1 MAPRLLIVEEN
12 AELAGLVAAA
22 AARLGVEATVC
33 ATGREALDRL
43 LELQPGAALLD
54 LPVADVRGSE
64 VLSALARAGVPAVA
78 VSGVFK
84 GPRCAEEVGRLGAVA
99 FFEKPFAVDALLDAL
114 GPLLGVSPARATGEA
129 ADEVTDA
136 DVVEDEQGEGAPSEG
151 PAGKRRRREVPP
163 PQGDLSTTR
172 VPRLLAA
179 CHTAQLTGALTLQRG
194 PVKRLVLFREGVP
207 VFASSNLA
215 ADRFGALCVRRGVL
229 TQPEREAL
237 MREVGPEVRTADALL
252 ERGLLTERRR
262 AELVAEQVRGIIWST
277 FGWREGTWR
286 LEVKPLPQ
294 RELLQLSLF
303 PGDLIL
309 EGVLRT
315 ATLEELH
322 RELPAETALAP
333 APDPAFELYTLGLRP
348 AEAHLL
354 ALADGTKS
362 VADLLKLSDL
372 PEREAMAFLHACRLM
387 GVLDEVERVLAGTRR
402 MAFM

>member
-22 AARLGVEATVC
+22 AARLGAEATVC
-33 ATGREALDRL
+33 ATGREALGRL
-43 LELQPGAALLD
+43 LELQPGAALVD

-64 VLSALARAGVPAVA
+64 VLSALKRAGVPAVA

-114 GPLLGVSPARATGEA
+114 GPLLGVAPARAADEA
-129 ADEVTDA
+129 VDEVTDA
-136 DVVEDEQGEGAPSEG
+136 DVVEDESAPAERR
-151 PAGKRRRREVPP
+151 AGKRRRREVPP
-163 PQGDLSTTR
+163 PQGDLATTR

-252 ERGLLTERRR
+252 EKGLLTERRR
-262 AELVAEQVRGIIWST
+262 AELVAEQVRSIIWST
-277 FGWREGTWR
+277 FGWREGAWR
-286 LEVKPLPQ
+286 LEVKPLPP

-315 ATLEELH
+315 ATLEEL
-322 RELPAETALAP
+322 RGDLPAEMALAP

-372 PEREAMAFLHACRLM
+372 PEREALAFLHACRLM